1 MRIALYAKEFKQ
13 AEYAEEI
20 IRRWD
25 GWRIQMDM
33 DYFQSPEKLLKI
45 LEEQSYDMI
54 IFVSNG
60 ELKEE
65 EHIRSIRKKE
75 RHTVCN
81 VVYGKHY
88 YGPDGEDA
96 RYAARFNGCDFYF
109 NIKDIYYL
117 ESYNRKTSVVTRKE
131 SIRISANLDE
141 EEKKLLKAPF
151 VRINQSELINMMQI
165 SFVEHKRVIMRN
177 GAELFISSNRRREF
191 IEKYRW
197 YIEEYSS
204 VL

>member
-65 EHIRSIRKKE
+65 EHIRSIRKKNAILSVTWYMVNTIMG
-75 RHTVCN
+75 RM
-81 VVYGKHY
+81 GKMP
-88 YGPDGEDA
+88 GMRPVLMDVI
-96 RYAARFNGCDFYF
+96 F
-109 NIKDIYYL
+109 
-117 ESYNRKTSVVTRKE
+117 T
-131 SIRISANLDE
+131 
-141 EEKKLLKAPF
+141 
-151 VRINQSELINMMQI
+151 LI
-165 SFVEHKRVIMRN
+165 
-177 GAELFISSNRRREF
+177 
-191 IEKYRW
+191 
-197 YIEEYSS
+197 
-204 VL
+204 